1 MTRGGPAPPLPIPP
15 PPRCTTALTPRAEGD
30 QNRFMNER
38 VVFHRAA
45 ELLPD
50 ALAEAVNSAGLD
62 DRPCADGPPPPGDG
76 PALYLATPG
85 WAGPLA
91 KLLPIAAPAA
101 AVGWDTA
108 PGLAVPSFAL
118 PSEAPAAALA
128 AVLSAAA
135 GVAAARASSA
145 ALARRLSEAEERVA
159 ALNKIGIALSAER
172 DLDRLLEKILTE
184 SRRFTGSEAGSLYLV
199 EEGPHGLRLRFK
211 LAQNDAVR
219 FAFSER
225 TMPVDDGS
233 LAGYVAGHGEPVNLE
248 DAYAVPDGAPYRHN
262 TAFDEQTG
270 WRTRAMVVVP
280 MSDHTGALVGV
291 LQLMNRRLPDGTFA
305 PYPADLVPLLLSLAT
320 QAAVSVKAN
329 QLTASI
335 RRLFED
341 FARASIMAVE
351 LRDPTTAGHSNRVAD
366 FSVALAKVVD
376 RAGEGPYASVTF
388 SREEIRELQT
398 AALLHDFG
406 KISIPERVLVKAKK
420 LDEAELLRIRDRF
433 DFALEAEDAAAYR
446 SLLASLL
453 EADVPPSTEDLR
465 LLDLSRSERA
475 QELEDLFEE
484 VRRANEPTVLP
495 EEAGGAL
502 RRLLTRSYRDRRGV
516 VTPLLH
522 DTEFQLLSI
531 RKGSLSFE
539 ERTQIESHVSHT
551 YRFLSSI
558 PWTADLAR
566 IPEIAHAHHEKLDGT
581 GYPRSLRAERIPLP
595 SRIMTVCDI
604 YDALT
609 ASDRPYKR
617 AVPREKALRI
627 LEDEGR
633 AGLLDSWLVSVFVS
647 ERIWVP
653 AGHP

>member
-1 MTRGGPAPPLPIPP
+1 MGPCVVLHRPAEPLP
-15 PPRCTTALTPRAEGD
+15 E
-30 QNRFMNER
+30 
-38 VVFHRAA
+38 
-45 ELLPD
+45 
-50 ALAEAVNSAGLD
+50 ALAQAVREAGLVD
-62 DRPCADGPPPPGDG
+62 QPSVEGPPAPGDG
-76 PALYLATPG
+76 PALYLETALWQNALG
-85 WAGPLA
+85 A
-91 KLLPIAAPAA
+91 LLPANAPAA
-101 AVGWDTA
+101 LVRWGVLPAGLV
-108 PGLAVPSFAL
+108 PGFAL
-118 PSEAPAAALA
+118 PQDAPAPLLA
-128 AVLSAAA
+128 TILSAAA
-135 GVAAARASSA
+135 QVATARAAAA
-145 ALARRLSEAEERVA
+145 ALTRRLSEAEERVS

-184 SRRFTGSEAGSLYLV
+184 SRRFTGSEAGSLYLL
-199 EEGPHGLRLRFK
+199 EEGPHGKRLRFK

-225 TMPVDDGS
+225 TMPVDDAS
-233 LAGYVAGHGEPVNLE
+233 LAGYVAGHGEPVNLD
-248 DAYAVPDGAPYRHN
+248 DAYAVPAGAPYRHN

-270 WRTRAMVVVP
+270 WRTRSMIVVP

-291 LQLMNRRLPDGTFA
+291 LQLMNRRLQDGHA

-341 FARASIMAVE
+341 FARAAIMAVE

-366 FSVALAKVVD
+366 LSVALARVVD
-376 RAGEGPYASVTF
+376 RAADGPYARVAF

-420 LDEAELLRIRDRF
+420 LDDDEVRRIRDRF
-433 DFALEAEDAAAYR
+433 DFALEAEDTEDCR
-446 SLLASLL
+446 TLLLRLL
-453 EADVPPSTEDLR
+453 EAGVPPSAEDVR
-465 LLDLSRSERA
+465 QLDLSRWERA
-475 QELEDLFEE
+475 QELEEVFEE

-495 EEAGGAL
+495 EEAGGTL
-502 RRLLTRSYRDRRGV
+502 RRLLTRSFRDRRGV
-516 VTPLLH
+516 VTPLLN
-522 DTEFQLLSI
+522 DYEFRLLSI
-531 RKGSLSFE
+531 RKGSLSVE

-566 IPEIAHAHHEKLDGT
+566 VPEIAHAHHEKLDGN
-581 GYPRSLRAERIPLP
+581 GYPRGLKADQIPVP
-595 SRIMTVCDI
+595 ARIMAICDI

-633 AGLLDSWLVSVFVS
+633 AGLLDPWLVTVFVG
-647 ERIWVP
+647 EKIWVP